1 MTAMIEMMLVTVA
14 VTMRMMMVLMGR
26 KVMAVMMVV
35 VRMGMIS

>member
-1 MTAMIEMMLVTVA
+1 MIEMMLVTVA